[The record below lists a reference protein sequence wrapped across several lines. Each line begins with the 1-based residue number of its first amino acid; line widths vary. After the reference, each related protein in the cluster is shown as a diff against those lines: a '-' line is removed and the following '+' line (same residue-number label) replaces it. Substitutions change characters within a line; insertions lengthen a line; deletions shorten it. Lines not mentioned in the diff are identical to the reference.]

1 MAAGRSCAALAL
13 LALWLGQAAGAAQT
27 LVTEDG
33 RMAVTAGPGAG
44 TADDEA
50 GDGAM
55 AAGTDAADAAAAAQ
69 ALRTAMGQLDQ
80 ALGADDQVMA
90 LGAVIGAY
98 ERGQAALRASL
109 RRAGLR
115 EAQVLAEFEQ
125 RRDRLARVIGVM
137 ASMQQS
143 PETLLL
149 LHPAGPTATAQS
161 GMVLSAVAPGLRAEA
176 DTLKAGLDEIAAV
189 RRIEQ
194 SAADT
199 LAQGVQRVQQARR
212 LLAAAA
218 TDRSSTPTR
227 FGADPAELTALL
239 KSAETLDAFASGIGQ
254 MEQDIGAPT
263 ADFEAA
269 QGSLALP
276 AVGEL
281 VRGPAQP
288 DARGIKRPGIT
299 LATGPGALVSAP
311 WPATIRYR
319 GPLLDYGD
327 VIIVEPEKG
336 YLLVLAGLA
345 QVFGAT
351 GDVVAAGEP
360 LGIMGGD
367 EGAAAEFGAAF
378 VEAAARGE
386 QPKAAQELYIELRKG
401 KETLD
406 PTEWF
411 VMNPVIGSARDMDT
425 TDGIAAPQTQ
435 QVRTN
440 E

>member
-1 MAAGRSCAALAL
+1 MLLVLSLGPALAS
-13 LALWLGQAAGAAQT
+13 AQT

-33 RMAVTAGPGAG
+33 RKAVTTAAGAG
-44 TADDEA
+44 APSGDEEAQTPASTA
-50 GDGAM
+50 
-55 AAGTDAADAAAAAQ
+55 AADAAVAAASLRQ
-69 ALRTAMGQLDQ
+69 AIGRLDQ
-80 ALGADDQVMA
+80 ALTADDQVMA
-90 LGAVIGAY
+90 LGEMIRAY
-98 ERGQAALRASL
+98 ERGQAALRGSL
-109 RRAGLR
+109 RRAALR
-115 EAQVLAEFEQ
+115 EAQVRAEFEQ
-125 RRDRLARVIGVM
+125 RRDRLARVIGIM
-137 ASMQQS
+137 ASMGQS
-143 PETLLL
+143 PETLML

-161 GMVLSAVAPGLRAEA
+161 GMVLSAVAPALRTEA
-176 DTLKAGLDEIAAV
+176 DTLRAGLDEIATV

-199 LAQGVQRVQQARR
+199 LAQGVQRVQEARR
-212 LLAAAA
+212 LLVSAV
-218 TDRSSTPTR
+218 TDRSTTPTR
-227 FGADPAELTALL
+227 FAADPAELTALL
-239 KSAETLDAFASGIGQ
+239 RSADTLDGFADGIGQ

-281 VRGPAQP
+281 MLRPGQA
-288 DARGIKRPGIT
+288 DARGVRRPGIM
-299 LATGPGALVSAP
+299 LATGPGALVTAP

-319 GPLLDYGD
+319 GPLLDYGN
-327 VIIVEPEKG
+327 VMIVEPERG
-336 YLLVLAGLA
+336 YLLVLAGLG

-360 LGIMGGD
+360 LAIMGGD

-378 VEAAARGE
+378 VEAAAGGRPPLPT
-386 QPKAAQELYIELRKG
+386 QQLYIELRKG

-411 VMNPVIGSARDMDT
+411 VMNPVIGPEADPLADTDKADGSA
-425 TDGIAAPQTQ
+425 IPQKQ
-435 QVRTN
+435 QVRTT